1 MRRIVAVAVAV
12 AVAAVVA
19 SCGPLPAPIA
29 QATSSDCAAAGAR
42 LRELG
47 CPEAYTPLGT
57 PFATFCVRQSD
68 AGARIPASCIA
79 TAQTC
84 GAAHACR

>member
-1 MRRIVAVAVAV
+1 MRRIVAV

-19 SCGPLPAPIA
+19 SCGPLPAPVSP
-29 QATSSDCAAAGAR
+29 ATSAECEAAGAR

-47 CPEAYTPLGT
+47 CHEAYTPLGT
-57 PFATFCVRQSD
+57 PFATFCDRQSR

-79 TAQTC
+79 SAESC
-84 GAAHACR
+84 EVARECH